1 MPSMVHI
8 SPPEHPH
15 CGATSLQGL
24 SLHTPLLELADE
36 AEDDDAAVED
46 DDAAAPPIP
55 FEDEPPAPPVPL
67 PLLEVDV
74 DVEPPVQSSSPPAPP
89 VPPVNEV
96 PPVAQ
101 AATAM
106 SPIDV
111 ATISTSHRIFIV
123 LPRRQRQTKERSGG
137 KTLCAAPPKIQFTR
151 AIW

>member
-1 MPSMVHI
+1 M
-8 SPPEHPH
+8 
-15 CGATSLQGL
+15 QGL

-36 AEDDDAAVED
+36 AEDDDAADED

-55 FEDEPPAPPVPL
+55 FEDEPPAPPVPP
-67 PLLEVDV
+67 PLLDELDV
-74 DVEPPVQSSSPPAPP
+74 DVELPVQLSSPPSPP

-111 ATISTSHRIFIV
+111 ATNLMTSQRIFIV
-123 LPRRQRQTKERSGG
+123 LPRRRRQTWE
-137 KTLCAAPPKIQFTR
+137 
-151 AIW
+151 

>member
-1 MPSMVHI
+1 MPSIVHI
-8 SPPEHPH
+8 SPPPHPH

-36 AEDDDAAVED
+36 AEDDDAADED

-55 FEDEPPAPPVPL
+55 FEDEPPAPPVPP
-67 PLLEVDV
+67 PLLDDELDV
-74 DVEPPVQSSSPPAPP
+74 DVELPVQLSSPPAPP
-89 VPPVNEV
+89 VPPLNEL

-111 ATISTSHRIFIV
+111 ATISTSQRIFIV
-123 LPRRQRQTKERSGG
+123 LPRRRRQTWE
-137 KTLCAAPPKIQFTR
+137 
-151 AIW
+151 